1 MIQSSLKT
9 AEDIATEMGNASDAI
24 QTAVSKQIPHAE
36 KTTLAVNAKAQEA
49 NQEAIKLVQLFNQS
63 FQETIE
69 NIHIVAKEFE
79 RTDQQLD
86 TAIKQLLPINEALR
100 DLNTYQKA
108 KNG

>member
-9 AEDIATEMGNASDAI
+9 AEDIASEMGNASDAI
-24 QTAVSKQIPHAE
+24 QTAVSKTIPNAE

-49 NQEAIKLVQLFNQS
+49 NQEAIKLARLFNQC

-69 NIHIVAKEFE
+69 NIHKVAKEFE
-79 RTDQQLD
+79 RTDQEMGA
-86 TAIKQLLPINEALR
+86 AINRLLPINEALR